1 MDSEVS
7 ALGAEPGFD
16 VTRSGMPS
24 RRAASTAPPSRLRR
38 ALPPTLSGPHTI
50 AHDLDG
56 LADARDPPLL
66 EETKQSHTI
75 GRGLALN
82 HPLIFCRD
90 ISMGWRAP
98 DNKVA

>member
-24 RRAASTAPPSRLRR
+24 RLRI

>member
-16 VTRSGMPS
+16 VTHSGMPS
-24 RRAASTAPPSRLRR
+24 RLRI

-56 LADARDPPLL
+56 LADARDPENSQKLVA
-66 EETKQSHTI
+66 TV
-75 GRGLALN
+75 RG
-82 HPLIFCRD
+82 
-90 ISMGWRAP
+90 
-98 DNKVA
+98 

>member
-1 MDSEVS
+1 MDAEVS

-24 RRAASTAPPSRLRR
+24 RLRI

-75 GRGLALN
+75 GRGLAPN
-82 HPLIFCRD
+82 HPLIFCRG
-90 ISMGWRAP
+90 ISMGWRVP